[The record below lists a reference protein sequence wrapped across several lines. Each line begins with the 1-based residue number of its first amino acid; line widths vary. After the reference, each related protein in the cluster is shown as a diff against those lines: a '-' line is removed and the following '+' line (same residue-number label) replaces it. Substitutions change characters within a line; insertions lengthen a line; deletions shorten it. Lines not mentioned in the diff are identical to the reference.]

1 MGPSET
7 PRSDVPAGRHRTPTH
22 LEAEVAILNEMVDRG
37 IRVDGEVR
45 AIGSERWLIYG
56 RSSYDGEM
64 ILAQYTDAAE
74 ARAVLRAVPQTRP
87 APHQQG

>member
-7 PRSDVPAGRHRTPTH
+7 PRSDGAGSRRATTR
-22 LEAEVAILNEMVDRG
+22 LEAEVAILSEMVERG

-56 RSSYDGEM
+56 RSSYDGEL
-64 ILAQYTDAAE
+64 ILAQYADAAE
-74 ARAVLRAVPQTRP
+74 ARAVLRAVPRTRP
-87 APHQQG
+87 APHEER